1 MKIRQDVTRRSA
13 DTAPT
18 ELRVP
23 WATLLKI
30 AAAVLAAWACVRVWT
45 SVEILLFSAL
55 IAIALSPVVRAL
67 ERWRLSR
74 GRAVA
79 LLGLG
84 VLAVAAAFAFLALPP
99 LVNQIGAMWKG
110 LPAMRGRIAHTLE
123 GGGLAARVL
132 LPLLDLPHAPEVDAW
147 LARPLAWG
155 PPAFELAGA
164 AVVVVVLSLYL
175 LLDGP
180 KVVAWLLAYAP
191 RAHRRRMGDMVPE
204 LFSVV
209 QAFTTGQLISSTLFA
224 AFAGGVLAAI
234 RVPGVLPLAVLAFFC
249 DVIPVAGISVVI
261 AVASLV
267 ALTVSPATALLVG
280 SIFLAYHLFEA
291 YVLLPRLYGNR
302 LRLSTLTVLLAIL
315 GGGTL
320 GGIPGAILALP
331 LVAAYPV
338 VEKHWLEE
346 WLHPDAVADHL
357 ALRDTE
363 DEKRQTKLVNAVLQ
377 GRPADASR

>member
-1 MKIRQDVTRRSA
+1 MTRHA
-13 DTAPT
+13 DEPAPA
-18 ELRVP
+18 EARVP

-30 AAAVLAAWACVRVWT
+30 GAAVLAAWVCVKLWT
-45 SVEILLFSAL
+45 SVELLLFSAL
-55 IAIALSPVVRAL
+55 IAIAMSPLVHAL
-67 ERWRLSR
+67 ERRRLSR
-74 GRAVA
+74 GRAVG
-79 LLGLG
+79 LLALG
-84 VLAVAAAFAFLALPP
+84 VLVAVAAFAFLALPP
-99 LVNQIGAMWKG
+99 LVSQIGAIWKS
-110 LPAMRGRIAHTLE
+110 LPALRARISHTVE

-132 LPLLDLPHAPEVDAW
+132 LPLVDLPHAPEVDAW

-209 QAFTTGQLISSTLFA
+209 QAYTTGQLIASSLFA
-224 AFAGGVLAAI
+224 TFAGVALAAI
-234 RVPGVLPLAVLAFFC
+234 GVPGVLPLAVLAFIC

-261 AVASLV
+261 AVASLL
-267 ALTVSPATALLVG
+267 ALTVSPAKALLVG

-291 YVLLPRLYGNR
+291 YILLPRLYGNR

-320 GGIPGAILALP
+320 GGIPCAVLALP

-338 VEKHWLEE
+338 VEKHWLDE

-363 DEKRQTKLVNAVLQ
+363 DEKQTKVVKAVLQ
-377 GRPADASR
+377 GRPADATR

>member
-1 MKIRQDVTRRSA
+1 M
-13 DTAPT
+13 
-18 ELRVP
+18 P

-30 AAAVLAAWACVRVWT
+30 AAAVLAGWVCVKLWT
-45 SVEILLFSAL
+45 SLELLLFSAL
-55 IAIALSPVVRAL
+55 IAIAMSPAVHAL
-67 ERWRLSR
+67 EKRRLSR
-74 GRAVA
+74 GRAVG
-79 LLGLG
+79 LLALG
-84 VLAVAAAFAFLALPP
+84 VLVAAAALAFLALPP
-99 LVNQIGAMWKG
+99 LVSQIGAIWKG
-110 LPAMRGRIAHTLE
+110 LPALRARIAHTVE

-132 LPLLDLPHAPEVDAW
+132 LPLVDLPHAPEVDAW
-147 LARPLAWG
+147 LARPLEWA
-155 PPAFELAGA
+155 PPAFKLAGA

-209 QAFTTGQLISSTLFA
+209 QAYTTGQLIASSLFA
-224 AFAGGVLAAI
+224 AFAGLALAAI
-234 RVPGVLPLAVLAFFC
+234 GVPGVLPLALLAFIC

-261 AVASLV
+261 AVASFL
-267 ALTVSPATALLVG
+267 ALTVSPAKALLVG
-280 SIFLAYHLFEA
+280 SVFLAYHLFEA

-320 GGIPGAILALP
+320 GGIPGAVLALP

-338 VEKHWLEE
+338 VEKHWLDE

-363 DEKRQTKLVNAVLQ
+363 DEKKQTKLVNAVLQ

>member
-1 MKIRQDVTRRSA
+1 VTRRAA
-13 DTAPT
+13 DIAPR
-18 ELRVP
+18 EVRIP
-23 WATLLKI
+23 WSTLLKI
-30 AAAVLAAWACVRVWT
+30 AAAILAAFVCVKLWT
-45 SVEILLFSAL
+45 SLELLLFSTL

-67 ERWRLSR
+67 ERRRLSR
-74 GRAVA
+74 GRAVG
-79 LLGLG
+79 LLGLA
-84 VLAVAAAFAFLALPP
+84 VLGAVATFAFVALPP

-164 AVVVVVLSLYL
+164 SVVVVVLSLYL

-209 QAFTTGQLISSTLFA
+209 QAYTTGQLIASSLFA
-224 AFAGGVLAAI
+224 AFAGIVLAATG
-234 RVPGVLPLAVLAFFC
+234 VPGVLPVALLAFVC

-261 AVASLV
+261 AVASLL
-267 ALTVSPATALLVG
+267 ALTISPATALLVG

-302 LRLSTLTVLLAIL
+302 LRLSTLTVLLEIL

-320 GGIPGAILALP
+320 GGIPGAVLALP

-338 VEKHWLEE
+338 VEKHWLDE

-363 DEKRQTKLVNAVLQ
+363 DEKQTKVVKAVLQ
-377 GRPADASR
+377 GRPADATR

>member
-1 MKIRQDVTRRSA
+1 MTRHA
-13 DTAPT
+13 DEPAPA
-18 ELRVP
+18 EARVP

-30 AAAVLAAWACVRVWT
+30 GAAVLAAWVCVKLWT
-45 SVEILLFSAL
+45 SVELLLFSAL
-55 IAIALSPVVRAL
+55 IAIAMSPLVHAL
-67 ERWRLSR
+67 ERRRLSR
-74 GRAVA
+74 GRAVG
-79 LLGLG
+79 LLALG
-84 VLAVAAAFAFLALPP
+84 VLVAVAAFAFLALPP
-99 LVNQIGAMWKG
+99 LVSQIGAMWKG

-164 AVVVVVLSLYL
+164 SVVVVVLSLYL

-209 QAFTTGQLISSTLFA
+209 QAYTTGQLIASSLFA
-224 AFAGGVLAAI
+224 AFAGIVLAATG
-234 RVPGVLPLAVLAFFC
+234 VPGVLPVALLAFVC

-261 AVASLV
+261 AVASLL
-267 ALTVSPATALLVG
+267 ALTISPATALLVG

-320 GGIPGAILALP
+320 GGIPGAVLALP

-338 VEKHWLEE
+338 VEKHWLDE

-363 DEKRQTKLVNAVLQ
+363 DERRQTKLVNAVLQ
-377 GRPADASR
+377 GRPADATR

>member
-1 MKIRQDVTRRSA
+1 VTRHA
-13 DTAPT
+13 DEPAPA
-18 ELRVP
+18 EARVP

-30 AAAVLAAWACVRVWT
+30 GAAVLAAWVCVKLWT
-45 SVEILLFSAL
+45 SVELLLFSAL
-55 IAIALSPVVRAL
+55 IAIAMSPLVHAL
-67 ERWRLSR
+67 ERRRLSR
-74 GRAVA
+74 GRAVG
-79 LLGLG
+79 LLALG
-84 VLAVAAAFAFLALPP
+84 VLVAVAAFAFLALPP
-99 LVNQIGAMWKG
+99 LVSQIGAMWKG

-164 AVVVVVLSLYL
+164 SVVVVVLSLYL

-209 QAFTTGQLISSTLFA
+209 QAYTTGQLIASSLFA
-224 AFAGGVLAAI
+224 AFAGIVLAATG
-234 RVPGVLPLAVLAFFC
+234 VPGVLPVALLAFVC

-261 AVASLV
+261 AVASLL
-267 ALTVSPATALLVG
+267 ALTISPATALLVG

-320 GGIPGAILALP
+320 GGIPGAVLALP

-338 VEKHWLEE
+338 VEKHWLDE

-363 DEKRQTKLVNAVLQ
+363 DEKQTKAVKAVLQ
-377 GRPADASR
+377 GRPADATR